1 MHKTIA
7 KIGAFLYIAAIIAVT
22 VIFTIRDADRNLI
35 KVVTIEAGTD
45 IHIEDFFVECP
56 DDARFVT
63 DISSIDTDIPAIYK
77 LTVFYGE
84 AFEKDVTLKI
94 EDHTA
99 PKGIALPKSQYA
111 SLAWP
116 EASEC
121 VGYLYDL
128 SGIAKIEYR
137 DGTPSYIYTGDYIV
151 PVVVTDWYNNQTVI
165 DVPFHVIDDHNA
177 PLFYGIHDI
186 NIDNSANQVIDYF
199 DGVTWKDD
207 YDEEPRI
214 RVDDSNVVIGEEGSY
229 VVTYIA
235 IDEAGNVR
243 KQDATVTIKVPVF
256 DDSLYGAGG
265 AWDTAD
271 HDDIYEYAMS
281 LAEELKGDTDVETAR
296 NIFTWVHSYVTY
308 EAVYGYQTFEDAVY
322 RGFWK
327 HSGDCYGFYCCCK
340 ILLDCAGIPNMG
352 VIRYPVTYNGHYWN
366 LVYLD
371 GEWYHCDSTKFMNH
385 PEMYFMM
392 TDSQIGDSRHQFDGS
407 TLPVRSG
414 GTPEYTY

>member
-116 EASEC
+116 DASEC

-137 DGTPSYIYTGDYIV
+137 DGTPDYIYTGDYMV

-214 RVDDSNVVIGEEGSY
+214 RVDDSNVVIGEEGTY
-229 VVTYIA
+229 IVTYIA
-235 IDEAGNVR
+235 VDEAGNVR

>member
-165 DVPFHVIDDHNA
+165 DVPVHVIDDHNA

-281 LAEELKGDTDVETAR
+281 LAEELKGDPDVETAR

-414 GTPEYTY
+414 GTP

>member
-22 VIFTIRDADRNLI
+22 VIFTIRDADRNLVR
-35 KVVTIEAGTD
+35 VVTIEAGTD
-45 IHIEDFFVECP
+45 INIEDFFIECP

-77 LTVFYGE
+77 LTVFYSE

-99 PKGIALPKSQYA
+99 PKGIAIPKSQYA

-128 SGIAKIEYR
+128 SGIAKIEYQNGVP
-137 DGTPSYIYTGDYIV
+137 DYIYTGDYIV

-186 NIDNSANQVIDYF
+186 NIDNSVTAVIDYF

-235 IDEAGNVR
+235 VDEAGNVR
-243 KQDATVTIKVPVF
+243 RQDATVTIKVPVF
-256 DDSLYGAGG
+256 EDSLYGAGG

-271 HDDIYEYAMS
+271 HDAIYEYAMS
-281 LAEELKGDTDVETAR
+281 LAEELKGDTDIETAR

-407 TLPVRSG
+407 MLPVRAG